1 MGVSDFVPQTYT
13 NILGEMYDANSKI
26 RVFEIRNLPSRHR
39 TQSGKRHHDFKLGRC
54 RHHGLRAS
62 VRNKTSTQETWR
74 KKGVVTND
82 EQYEDASMRPCDMQR
97 RF

>member
-1 MGVSDFVPQTYT
+1 MGVSDFVPQTFT

-39 TQSGKRHHDFKLGRC
+39 TQSGKRHHDFKLDRC

-62 VRNKTSTQETWR
+62 VRNKTSTQET
-74 KKGVVTND
+74 
-82 EQYEDASMRPCDMQR
+82 
-97 RF
+97 